1 MNSVYS
7 GIVFMGT
14 MDLYNAGLYCFL
26 VKGQGRLTVTVF
38 QAFNSSGLSSYSA
51 SDPFFANSETFPISF
66 AQFITALSSYF
77 VIGYGDLF
85 ISPVGFTHSMKF
97 DI

>member
-7 GIVFMGT
+7 GTVFMGT

-26 VKGQGRLTVTVF
+26 VKGQGGLTVTVF
-38 QAFNSSGLSSYSA
+38 QAFNSSVLNSYSA
-51 SDPFFANSETFPISF
+51 SDPPFANSETFPISF

-77 VIGYGDLF
+77 LIGYRDLF
-85 ISPVGFTHSMKF
+85 ISPVGFTRSMKY